1 MTRTNL
7 HRRAAAALAAALLA
21 GGGTAWLTRPAASS
35 PSPSTSLGAAVSTP
49 AVTARATA
57 GPRSTAAPA
66 PASATAT
73 ATATPT
79 ATASATRGGGTAK
92 DTSTA
97 RTTTGAAAAPTPAS
111 RVTPLL
117 GTPAPPAVSTSTGRV
132 PTSFAVPELGIR
144 MPVEPE
150 GVVASGEMAL
160 RPDPAEL
167 AWYRH
172 GPRPGDAQGA
182 VVLAAHLDAPGYG
195 IGPLAE
201 VHRLRPGDLLTVTAG
216 GVVHR
221 YTVLSVQSVAKADL
235 DLDAL
240 FARSGPPRLHVVT
253 CGGDFD
259 EEQRRYDHNVIVS
272 AAPLR

>member
-35 PSPSTSLGAAVSTP
+35 PSTSTSLGAAVSTP
-49 AVTARATA
+49 AATALAKA
-57 GPRSTAAPA
+57 GPRSTAASA

-73 ATATPT
+73 ATAM

-97 RTTTGAAAAPTPAS
+97 RTTNGAAAAPTPAS

-150 GVVASGEMAL
+150 GVAASGEMAL

-259 EEQRRYDHNVIVS
+259 EEQRRYDHNVVVS
-272 AAPLR
+272 ATPLR

>member
-7 HRRAAAALAAALLA
+7 HRRAAAALVAALLA

-35 PSPSTSLGAAVSTP
+35 PSTSTALTGEVSAPAAAPSGP
-49 AVTARATA
+49 A
-57 GPRSTAAPA
+57 GPRPTASP
-66 PASATAT
+66 TAT
-73 ATATPT
+73 ATG
-79 ATASATRGGGTAK
+79 TASAIRRDGTAK
-92 DTSTA
+92 EKSTA
-97 RTTTGAAAAPTPAS
+97 RAATGAAPGLAPAA

-117 GTPAPPAVSTSTGRV
+117 GRPVPPAVSTSTGRV
-132 PTSFAVPELGIR
+132 PTSFAVPGLGIR
-144 MPVEPE
+144 MPVEAE
-150 GVVASGEMAL
+150 GVAATGEMAL

-201 VHRLRPGDLLTVTAG
+201 LHRLRPGDVLTVMAG

-221 YTVLSVQSVAKADL
+221 YTVLDVRSVSKADL

-259 EEQRRYDHNVIVS
+259 EEQRRYDQNVVVS